1 MEKLNKLKIII
12 EIILYIV
19 KIVDVLINVVKG

>member
-19 KIVDVLINVVKG
+19 KIVDILINVVKG